1 LLEVARMKYL
11 IRSAWISLSL
21 AALSLAVPALA
32 QAADGYVTGNVNLR
46 AGPAPDYPLIAL
58 IPAGTEVDVQG
69 CTDGWEW
76 CDVIAYG
83 NRGWVAGNFVEYDYQ
98 DRPVLLPAYGAQIGI
113 PIVTFVIGSYWDNH
127 YRNRPFYRE
136 RSRWYRRPIVRRP
149 PPPPLRHPYRPPS
162 HGSPGHRQPP
172 GPPSRPISHRPLP
185 GPITAPANLR
195 PTPGNRL
202 EPSGHL
208 PGRNEP
214 ANRPA
219 GHPMPQPA
227 RPMRN
232 VAPPA
237 SHRPEQVGGHAVPSG
252 RSPKGKAPA
261 GDKKGDHDKH

>member
-1 LLEVARMKYL
+1 MKHL
-11 IRSAWISLSL
+11 IRSAWVSLSL

-149 PPPPLRHPYRPPS
+149 PPPPLRHPYRPSS

-185 GPITAPANLR
+185 GPITTPANLR
-195 PTPGNRL
+195 PAPGNRR
-202 EPSGHL
+202 EPSSHR
-208 PGRNEP
+208 PGRSEP
-214 ANRPA
+214 ASRSA
-219 GHPMPQPA
+219 GHPMSQPA

-237 SHRPEQVGGHAVPSG
+237 SHRPEQAGGHAVPSG